1 MKTIYSFCFKV
12 SAQNMGNEYCIII
25 AEAGSHTRKENTRN
39 IPRFLSMLP
48 VGRLQFRGSGR
59 ISAASSEKTSA
70 RLKRVRSTRKRL

>member
-39 IPRFLSMLP
+39 IPRFLTELEVFSIFKLHWDIGILGTVQACTVLNIAKLRML
-48 VGRLQFRGSGR
+48 
-59 ISAASSEKTSA
+59 E
-70 RLKRVRSTRKRL
+70 